1 MWTFSTFQAQHT
13 RTSLRTTDLRD
24 WTISSVART
33 ILGVKRVV
41 RTRGGGTNMS
51 CGFSW
56 YETPSGKKWSQ
67 WAHFLP
73 TSLQFNIKQWLN
85 IWKLKTYFP
94 PSSFLYTDLQV
105 QFRTSLCA
113 GGGKYIYDQG
123 QNYRL
128 SVQLNKVE
136 EGFSKMHLKKIFP
149 FQTCL
154 LHFFLCITV

>member
-1 MWTFSTFQAQHT
+1 MT
-13 RTSLRTTDLRD
+13 
-24 WTISSVART
+24 
-33 ILGVKRVV
+33 K
-41 RTRGGGTNMS
+41 
-51 CGFSW
+51 
-56 YETPSGKKWSQ
+56 Y
-67 WAHFLP
+67 
-73 TSLQFNIKQWLN
+73 
-85 IWKLKTYFP
+85 LKTKNLFPP
-94 PSSFLYTDLQV
+94 PSSLLYTDLQV

-154 LHFFLCITV
+154 LHFFLCITVKKTQECNNIHHMYSNHNRLKTVNISMQLKNYTALTIQKESTTSI